1 MCVCTLWH
9 WLNNILIEDDESL
22 QFLKR
27 RSLGFFSDVRVQV
40 LTILLHA
47 YAYEYFNS
55 GLGSRQIF
63 SRLRL
68 LTFFSSCSG
77 SWFFSQSAPAPG
89 FFFKRLRLRLQE
101 AKNTR
106 LRLPSPGNYTTLY
119 YLQSPDACGVVE
131 EGVGLADLPHVPHV
145 PDVQRVVVVHHWGQ
159 AIVDKIDR

>member
-68 LTFFSSCSG
+68 LTFFSSGSG
-77 SWFFSQSAPAPG
+77 SKEPKTPSSSSWLLVKFG
-89 FFFKRLRLRLQE
+89 KIFFFPQTSKVKLQKIPE
-101 AKNTR
+101 IQYCEN
-106 LRLPSPGNYTTLY
+106 PSGCSNHQDRLY
-119 YLQSPDACGVVE
+119 YICPPPPRTGELPEQGVFCSLKPE
-131 EGVGLADLPHVPHV
+131 PL
-145 PDVQRVVVVHHWGQ
+145 
-159 AIVDKIDR
+159 